1 MQKQKEEEFS
11 MVKTSTRIVG
21 ALALVAALVSSG
33 PVLAAKPGK
42 GGGGPGLN
50 GDLNQSRTSVAVM
63 IPVECAAPVVNGT
76 TTTTT
81 TATLSVKIFQS
92 VGRLINI
99 GTGSGVPTCNGQ
111 TMDVAVT
118 VNAVTGLTFQPGPA
132 TMLIT
137 LTETATSS
145 TPSVDPLNPV
155 IVTSPPEITE
165 TGARIDLH

>member
-1 MQKQKEEEFS
+1 

-21 ALALVAALVSSG
+21 ALALAGAMLSSG

-42 GGGGPGLN
+42 GGGPGIP
-50 GDLNQSRTSVAVM
+50 GDLDQTRTSVAVM
-63 IPVECAAPVVNGT
+63 IPVECAAPVFDPITN

-99 GTGSGVPTCNGQ
+99 GTGSGTPTCNGQ
-111 TMDVAVT
+111 TTDIGVT
-118 VNAVTGLTFQPGPA
+118 VKAVTGLTFQPGPA
-132 TMLIT
+132 TILIT

-145 TPSVDPLNPV
+145 TPSVDPLNPNPV
-155 IVTSPPEITE
+155 VVTSPPEITE

>member
-1 MQKQKEEEFS
+1 
-11 MVKTSTRIVG
+11 MVKTSSRIVG
-21 ALALVAALVSSG
+21 ALALAAAMASSG
-33 PVLAAKPGK
+33 PVLAAKPGN

-50 GDLNQSRTSVAVM
+50 GDLNQARTAVTVL

-111 TMDVAVT
+111 TTDVAVT

-137 LTETATSS
+137 LTETVT
-145 TPSVDPLNPV
+145 TQTQVPDPLNPGQFTTV

-165 TGARIDLH
+165 TGARIDLRP

>member
-1 MQKQKEEEFS
+1 
-11 MVKTSTRIVG
+11 MVKTSTRMVG
-21 ALALVAALVSSG
+21 ALALTAALLSSG
-33 PVLAAKPGK
+33 PVLAKSGK
-42 GGGGPGLN
+42 GNGGPGLN
-50 GDLNQSRTSVAVM
+50 GVLNQSRTSVTVL

-99 GTGSGVPTCNGQ
+99 GTGSGTPTCDGL
-111 TMDVAVT
+111 TTDVPVT
-118 VNAVTGLTFQPGPA
+118 VNAVSGLTFQPGPS
-132 TMLIT
+132 TILIT

-145 TPSVDPLNPV
+145 TPSLDPLNPNPV

>member
-1 MQKQKEEEFS
+1 MIKI
-11 MVKTSTRIVG
+11 STRIVG
-21 ALALVAALVSSG
+21 ALTLAAALLSAG
-33 PVLAAKPGK
+33 PVLAAKPG
-42 GGGGPGLN
+42 GGGGPGLI
-50 GDLNQSRTSVAVM
+50 GDLNQSRTTVTVL

-111 TMDVAVT
+111 TTDVAVT

-145 TPSVDPLNPV
+145 TPSVDPLNPLPV

-165 TGARIDLH
+165 TGARIDLRP

>member
-1 MQKQKEEEFS
+1 

-21 ALALVAALVSSG
+21 ALALAGAMLSSG
-33 PVLAAKPGK
+33 PVLAAKGGK
-42 GGGGPGLN
+42 GGGGPGIP
-50 GDLNQSRTSVAVM
+50 GDLDQSRTSVAVM

-99 GTGSGVPTCNGQ
+99 GTGSGTPTCNGQ
-111 TMDVAVT
+111 TTDIAVT
-118 VNAVTGLTFQPGPA
+118 VKAVTGLTFQPGPA
-132 TMLIT
+132 TILIT

-145 TPSVDPLNPV
+145 TPSLDPLNPT